1 MTCQSI
7 LNLSVSPKPVSP
19 TLNLSSHYEIN
30 IILLRVVHSSYR
42 CWSLRNVWVPPRLCM
57 YATIFFNLF
66 KYIKFVKTFLKHI
79 HMERIRYSSIRDFH
93 RKYFQNFY
101 YRQLHELC
109 QSCYYN
115 WIEIDD
121 LVIDLI
127 LGSTFSKSISQTFP
141 KKTLHKPF
149 PPKTYSLCQNSSQCL
164 FLL

>member
-1 MTCQSI
+1 MYQGF
-7 LNLSVSPKPVSP
+7 PKTKV
-19 TLNLSSHYEIN
+19 
-30 IILLRVVHSSYR
+30 
-42 CWSLRNVWVPPRLCM
+42 
-57 YATIFFNLF
+57 IFFPFQGTNTSNLY
-66 KYIKFVKTFLKHI
+66 KLSPQHI

-127 LGSTFSKSISQTFP
+127 LGSTFRKSISQTFP